1 VSVRAGLLWIVL
13 TSPAVP
19 AVALAAPDGTGEP
32 ATTDEPV
39 DLTQPSQPP
48 AATPPGAGDEAPPI
62 GAAERRCG
70 FTIGLL
76 GGGHLGTARGYPND
90 ALKID
95 REEFLTDVGFAGG
108 GVGELFVGIALA
120 DWMVFG
126 LGFAYGGTLSSDHE
140 SRFGAMAFRIDAF
153 PAYPAGG
160 AFRDLGL
167 MLEAGL
173 GMTNTDVAADERRVI
188 DSGLASRVAIG
199 AFYEGIRL
207 WKISMGPY
215 AAADVMFSSSVTQ
228 PAAWIG
234 WRSVLYA
241 GP

>member
-1 VSVRAGLLWIVL
+1 VGVRAGLLWIAIA
-13 TSPAVP
+13 SPAVP
-19 AVALAAPDGTGEP
+19 VVALAEPDDAKES
-32 ATTDEPV
+32 AADEPV
-39 DLTQPSQPP
+39 DLTAAPP
-48 AATPPGAGDEAPPI
+48 ASASTPPVEGEQGPLI
-62 GAAERRCG
+62 GPAERRCG
-70 FTIGLL
+70 FTLGLL

-120 DWMVFG
+120 DWIVFG
-126 LGFAYGGTLSSDHE
+126 LGFAVGGTRSSDHE
-140 SRFGAMAFRIDAF
+140 SGFGAMAFRIDAF
-153 PAYPAGG
+153 PAYGAGG

-173 GMTNTDVAADERRVI
+173 GITNTDVAADERRVI
-188 DSGLASRVAIG
+188 ESGAASRVAIG

-215 AAADVMFSSSVTQ
+215 AAADVMFSTSVTQ